1 MSFDL
6 TSLTN
11 VQMIAWPMEFGRRAD
26 VLLAKQLLK
35 SLEKIKKFRNEESPS
50 LGSLWELISLN
61 TCFPLCKMGIN
72 IGW

>member
-35 SLEKIKKFRNEESPS
+35 SLEKIKKFR
-50 LGSLWELISLN
+50 
-61 TCFPLCKMGIN
+61 
-72 IGW
+72 

>member
-6 TSLTN
+6 ASLTN

-35 SLEKIKKFRNEESPS
+35 SLEKIKKCRNEESQS
-50 LGSLWELISLN
+50 WLIVVANLSEHL
-61 TCFPLCKMGIN
+61 FPTL
-72 IGW
+72 

>member
-26 VLLAKQLLK
+26 VLLAKQLLI
-35 SLEKIKKFRNEESPS
+35 SLEKIMKFRNEESPS
-50 LGSLWELISLN
+50 LGSLW
-61 TCFPLCKMGIN
+61 
-72 IGW
+72 